1 LVGHILVAAS
11 WALAGAL
18 GGWGVRWVSVRLAR
32 VEELEPGH
40 AAWQAYGPPVLS
52 AVLFGIYGFRS
63 SSGLA
68 ATAEMDVFVLVLVQ
82 VIFFDLEHGLI
93 LDRVVFPTMALALL
107 VSLFRQP
114 WWAGI
119 VAGAVAGLAFL
130 VLGVLGSVLMKADA
144 LGFGDVKLAVLLGL
158 LLGPVATTEAVLLGF
173 ALAGAVAIGIAI
185 VRRSLEGRLALGPF
199 LAVGALVAMY
209 YRI

>member
-1 LVGHILVAAS
+1 
-11 WALAGAL
+11 
-18 GGWGVRWVSVRLAR
+18 
-32 VEELEPGH
+32 
-40 AAWQAYGPPVLS
+40 
-52 AVLFGIYGFRS
+52 
-63 SSGLA
+63 
-68 ATAEMDVFVLVLVQ
+68 
-82 VIFFDLEHGLI
+82 
-93 LDRVVFPTMALALL
+93 MALALL